1 MAAGE
6 DRTSR
11 ERERDLFGAT
21 IWSSTHGV
29 SDADRIR
36 ELEEALRQR
45 DARIAELERQ
55 VTDKAKVIEAWKRG
69 HRVRPGGKLAQ
80 QARSPRAAAG
90 RGPGRRKGHPGS
102 SRPAPTRVDRDVF
115 VDAPTSCP
123 LCEGEVDATG
133 EEPGAQLVEELIP
146 ARVECIRYRRC
157 KGRCRACRAAV
168 LAPLPDGLGANPKV
182 GVRAQ
187 AEIVQARTELG
198 LSLGQTQKLF
208 ARQGL
213 SISRGGLQQI
223 LHRSARVLAEG
234 KAQIQASI
242 PAAPVA
248 WADESAHKV
257 GGASGY
263 LWLVMTRHAVL
274 YEADRSRGQEVAQ
287 RLLAGFKGT
296 LHSDFYAV
304 YWTLPGVSHAACWG
318 HLCRSARQVAERAS
332 DASVPTA
339 FHDRL
344 SGLYARGVAAQGRP
358 ETAARNARA
367 IRGDLDALAR
377 DVGLSADEDVARLQ
391 RRILRHLDDL
401 VAFVKD
407 PRLEGTN
414 NRAEREF
421 RPHAQARHR
430 SGGARSDVGAATYA
444 TNLSVVRTV
453 HLHRGDFVDVFRR
466 ARIAFHDDGE
476 FPALF
481 PAQPPTP
488 NIAQALS

>member
-1 MAAGE
+1 MSLAH
-6 DRTSR
+6 
-11 ERERDLFGAT
+11 ERDLFCAA

-29 SDADRIR
+29 SEADRIR

-45 DARIAELERQ
+45 DARITELERE

-80 QARSPRAAAG
+80 KARGAPTG
-90 RGPGRRKGHPGS
+90 RGPGRPEGHTGT
-102 SRPAPTRVDRDVF
+102 SRPAPTRVDRDVLI
-115 VDAPTSCP
+115 AASTACP
-123 LCEGEVDATG
+123 LCEGEVDATND
-133 EEPGAQLVEELIP
+133 EPGAHLVEELIP
-146 ARVECIRYRRC
+146 ARVEYVRYRRC
-157 KGRCRACRAAV
+157 KGRCRACRASV
-168 LAPLPDGLGANPKV
+168 LAPLPEGLGANPKI

-198 LSLGQTQKLF
+198 LTLGQTQKLF

-213 SISRGGLQQI
+213 RLSRGGLQQI
-223 LHRSARVLAEG
+223 LHRSARVLREG
-234 KAQIQASI
+234 KAQIQAAI
-242 PAAPVA
+242 PASPVA
-248 WADESAHKV
+248 WADESSHKV

-263 LWLVMTRHAVL
+263 LWLVMTRSVVL
-274 YEADRSRGQEVAQ
+274 YEADRSRGQQVAQ

-304 YWTLPGVSHAACWG
+304 YWTLPGVTHAACWG

-332 DASVPTA
+332 APQGPTA

-358 ETAARNARA
+358 ATAVRNARA
-367 IRGDLDALAR
+367 IRGDLEALAR
-377 DVGLSADEDVARLQ
+377 DEGLGRDGDVARLQ
-391 RRILRHLDDL
+391 RRILKHLDDL
-401 VAFVKD
+401 VAFAKD
-407 PRLEGTN
+407 PALEGTN

-430 SGGARSDVGAATYA
+430 SGGARSDAGAATYA

-453 HLHRGDFVDVFRR
+453 HLHDGDFVDVFRQ
-466 ARIAFHDDGE
+466 ARIAFHNEGE

-481 PAQPPTP
+481 PPQPSPP
-488 NIAQALS
+488 NIALALS